1 MPRILTPSLQPM
13 ASSRHE
19 LMSSQAPLLYER
31 VAQLVET
38 QIATGTLRTNDR
50 IPSVRSMSRTAKVSV
65 STVVQAYVHLESIG
79 LIEARPQSGF
89 YVRPPDPQAV
99 PEPRAK
105 PTRSRR
111 PMTIAAEM
119 LDTCREALSRNDII
133 PLNGAFTSP
142 ALYPTQRLNNLT
154 REVLRDRPLHA
165 GELIMPPGD
174 PELRRQVAKR
184 MALAGAPT
192 DPEHVVITS
201 GTMDAITLALRVVC
215 QPGDTVLVESPTYFG
230 LLQAIEH
237 LRLKVVEVPNRPG
250 MGIDAEAVRTMAHST
265 RLAAAVLMPNF
276 NNPAGTLTPDDAKR
290 DIVATLTGMEI
301 PIIEDDIYGDLHYG
315 SVRPTSMRAFDESGL
330 VISCGSVS
338 KTIALGY
345 RIGWAVTP
353 QFHADIAR
361 AKFYSSVACP
371 TLQQLVLARY
381 YASGGYDR
389 YLRRIRA
396 MLSANA
402 QSFID
407 AVARH
412 FPAGTRITRPTGG
425 IVIWVELP
433 ANVDA
438 AELFRTALASRI
450 GIGPGVVFSAKAD
463 YRNYVRLSCGLPWSP
478 AIDRAIEKLGKLV
491 HAMATQ

>member
-1 MPRILTPSLQPM
+1 
-13 ASSRHE
+13 
-19 LMSSQAPLLYER
+19 
-31 VAQLVET
+31 
-38 QIATGTLRTNDR
+38 
-50 IPSVRSMSRTAKVSV
+50 
-65 STVVQAYVHLESIG
+65 
-79 LIEARPQSGF
+79 
-89 YVRPPDPQAV
+89 
-99 PEPRAK
+99 
-105 PTRSRR
+105 
-111 PMTIAAEM
+111 
-119 LDTCREALSRNDII
+119 
-133 PLNGAFTSP
+133 
-142 ALYPTQRLNNLT
+142 
-154 REVLRDRPLHA
+154 
-165 GELIMPPGD
+165 
-174 PELRRQVAKR
+174 
-184 MALAGAPT
+184 
-192 DPEHVVITS
+192 
-201 GTMDAITLALRVVC
+201 
-215 QPGDTVLVESPTYFG
+215 
-230 LLQAIEH
+230 
-237 LRLKVVEVPNRPG
+237 
-250 MGIDAEAVRTMAHST
+250 
-265 RLAAAVLMPNF
+265 MPNF
-276 NNPAGTLTPDDAKR
+276 NNPAGTLTPDEAKR

-396 MLSANA
+396 MLAANA

-412 FPAGTRITRPTGG
+412 FPAGTRITRPAGG
-425 IVIWVELP
+425 IVIWIELP

-491 HAMATQ
+491 HAMAAQ

>member
-1 MPRILTPSLQPM
+1 
-13 ASSRHE
+13 
-19 LMSSQAPLLYER
+19 MSATAPLLYER
-31 VAQLVET
+31 VARLVET

-50 IPSVRSMSRTAKVSV
+50 IPSVRSMSRSAKVSV
-65 STVVQAYVHLESIG
+65 STVVQAYVHLENIG

-89 YVRPPDPQAV
+89 YVRPPDPRV
-99 PEPRAK
+99 LPEPRTQVA
-105 PTRSRR
+105 RSRR
-111 PMTIAAEM
+111 PASIATEV
-119 LDTCREALSRNDII
+119 LDTCRDALSRTDIV

-142 ALYPTQRLNNLT
+142 ALYPNQRLNNLT
-154 REVLRDRPLHA
+154 REVLRDRPMHA

-184 MALAGAPT
+184 MAIAGAPT
-192 DPEHVVITS
+192 DAKHVVITS
-201 GTMDAITLALRVVC
+201 GTMDAITLTLQILC
-215 QPGDTVLVESPTYFG
+215 QPGDTVVVESPTYFG

-237 LRLKVVEVPNRPG
+237 LRLKVVEVPNHPG
-250 MGIDAEAVRTMAHST
+250 IGIDAGIDVDALRKIVATT

-276 NNPAGTLTPDDAKR
+276 NNPAGTLTSDEAKR
-290 DIVATLTGMEI
+290 EIVAILTAKEI

-345 RIGWAVTP
+345 RIGWAVSP

-389 YLRRIRA
+389 YLRRVRS
-396 MLSANA
+396 MLCTNS
-402 QSFID
+402 QHCID
-407 AVARH
+407 AIARY
-412 FPAGTRITRPTGG
+412 FPSGTRVTHPAGG
-425 IVIWVELP
+425 IVIWIELP
-433 ANVDA
+433 AGVDG

-450 GIGPGVVFSAKAD
+450 GIAPGVVFSAKAS
-463 YRNYVRLSCGLPWSP
+463 YRNYIRMSCGLPWS
-478 AIDRAIEKLGKLV
+478 ATIERAVEKLGRLIGG
-491 HAMATQ
+491 MARTTA

>member
-1 MPRILTPSLQPM
+1 
-13 ASSRHE
+13 
-19 LMSSQAPLLYER
+19 MSSQPPLLYER
-31 VAQLVET
+31 VARLVET

-89 YVRPPDPQAV
+89 YVRPPDPKAV

-111 PMTIAAEM
+111 PMSVAAEM
-119 LDTCREALSRNDII
+119 LDTCREALGRSDII

-142 ALYPTQRLNNLT
+142 SMYPTQRLNNLT

-165 GELIMPPGD
+165 GELIPPPGD
-174 PELRRQVAKR
+174 PELCRQVAKR

-192 DPEHVVITS
+192 DPEHVVITG
-201 GTMDAITLALRVVC
+201 GTMDAVTLALGVVC

-250 MGIDAEAVRTMAHST
+250 VGIDAEAVRNIARST
-265 RLAAAVLMPNF
+265 RLSAAVLMPNF

-315 SVRPTSMRAFDESGL
+315 SVRPASMRAFDDTGL

-353 QFHADIAR
+353 QFHTDIAR

-389 YLRRIRA
+389 YLRRVRT

-412 FPAGTRITRPTGG
+412 FPAGTRITRPAGG

-433 ANVDA
+433 AHVDA
-438 AELFRTALASRI
+438 VELFRTALASRI
-450 GIGPGVVFSAKAD
+450 GIAPGIVFSAKAD
-463 YRNYVRLSCGLPWSP
+463 YRNYMRLSCGLPWSP

-491 HAMATQ
+491 HVMALNG

>member
-1 MPRILTPSLQPM
+1 
-13 ASSRHE
+13 
-19 LMSSQAPLLYER
+19 MSSQPPLLYER
-31 VAQLVET
+31 VARLVET
-38 QIATGTLRTNDR
+38 QIATGALRTNDR

-89 YVRPPDPQAV
+89 YVRPPDPKAV

-111 PMTIAAEM
+111 PMSVAAEM
-119 LDTCREALSRNDII
+119 LDTCREALGRSDII

-142 ALYPTQRLNNLT
+142 SMYPTQRLNNLT
-154 REVLRDRPLHA
+154 REVLRDRPLQA
-165 GELIMPPGD
+165 GELIPPPGD

-192 DPEHVVITS
+192 DPDHVVITS
-201 GTMDAITLALRVVC
+201 GTMDAITLTLGVVC

-250 MGIDAEAVRTMAHST
+250 VGIDAEAVRTIARST
-265 RLAAAVLMPNF
+265 RLSAAVLMPNF

-315 SVRPTSMRAFDESGL
+315 SMRPASMRAFDDTGL

-353 QFHADIAR
+353 QFHTDIAR

-389 YLRRIRA
+389 YLRRVRTL
-396 MLSANA
+396 LSINA

-412 FPAGTRITRPTGG
+412 FPAGTRITRPAGG

-433 ANVDA
+433 AHVDA
-438 AELFRTALASRI
+438 VELFRSALASRI
-450 GIGPGVVFSAKAD
+450 GIAPGIVFSAKAD
-463 YRNYVRLSCGLPWSP
+463 YRNYMRLSCGLPWSP

-491 HAMATQ
+491 HVMAAQ